1 MTIILNNVIALT
13 YMPYMLRMLGQ
24 AEYGLYSLAA
34 SVVAYLTVLDLGFGN
49 AIIRYT
55 AKFRTLGMFK
65 TQSRM
70 YGMFIILYSIVGI
83 LCIIAGIVL
92 YFNVDLL
99 FSRTMT
105 SNEQNQLQIMLLLMT
120 LNLAVSFPLG
130 VFGSIISGYEN
141 FIFQKSLNLIRVIL
155 NPIVMIIFLSLG
167 YKAVCMVVITTIF
180 NLVTLSLNLWY
191 CLSKIKI
198 KIIFNQ
204 FDYGLLKE
212 ISYYSLWIFLCAI
225 IDRIYWSSGQF
236 ILGMYVS
243 TSAVAIY
250 ALGIQFQGIYMGF
263 SSAITSVL
271 LPKVTS
277 MVSNNTD
284 NGELSDLF
292 VKVGRIQ
299 FSLLGI
305 IIFGFIL
312 FGKEFIILWAGNDY
326 CESYYITLL
335 FLIPLTIPWIQ
346 NLGFIILQAKNQ
358 MRFRSLTYLIISVVS
373 LILSVPISKK
383 YGGIGCACC
392 VAGAL
397 ILGQIVIMNIYYKYR
412 VGLLIGNFWVQ
423 ILKMSI
429 SPIVLSVVTYIVLS
443 FFPVCSVISLIVAIG
458 LYTTFYFILFWRF
471 SLNYSEKQFLKNIF
485 NAIVRR

>member
-1 MTIILNNVIALT
+1 
-13 YMPYMLRMLGQ
+13 
-24 AEYGLYSLAA
+24 
-34 SVVAYLTVLDLGFGN
+34 
-49 AIIRYT
+49 
-55 AKFRTLGMFK
+55 
-65 TQSRM
+65 
-70 YGMFIILYSIVGI
+70 
-83 LCIIAGIVL
+83 
-92 YFNVDLL
+92 
-99 FSRTMT
+99 
-105 SNEQNQLQIMLLLMT
+105 
-120 LNLAVSFPLG
+120 
-130 VFGSIISGYEN
+130 
-141 FIFQKSLNLIRVIL
+141 
-155 NPIVMIIFLSLG
+155 MIIFLSLG

-326 CESYYITLL
+326 CL
-335 FLIPLTIPWIQ
+335 
-346 NLGFIILQAKNQ
+346 
-358 MRFRSLTYLIISVVS
+358 S
-373 LILSVPISKK
+373 LIHI
-383 YGGIGCACC
+383 
-392 VAGAL
+392 
-397 ILGQIVIMNIYYKYR
+397 
-412 VGLLIGNFWVQ
+412 
-423 ILKMSI
+423 
-429 SPIVLSVVTYIVLS
+429 
-443 FFPVCSVISLIVAIG
+443 
-458 LYTTFYFILFWRF
+458 
-471 SLNYSEKQFLKNIF
+471 
-485 NAIVRR
+485 